1 MSTRKPAPMTPSP
14 TEKQEAA
21 RRIAEAE
28 KGEPAKIASEAQ
40 NQPATGTAVV
50 EATSTPPGPVQPVQG
65 GFRRYVVK
73 KPKRIPM
80 TIRVP
85 EELYDNLQLI
95 EKFGGRTMT
104 DVIVESTAPA
114 AAALAAAIERGEH
127 LG

>member
-1 MSTRKPAPMTPSP
+1 MTPSP